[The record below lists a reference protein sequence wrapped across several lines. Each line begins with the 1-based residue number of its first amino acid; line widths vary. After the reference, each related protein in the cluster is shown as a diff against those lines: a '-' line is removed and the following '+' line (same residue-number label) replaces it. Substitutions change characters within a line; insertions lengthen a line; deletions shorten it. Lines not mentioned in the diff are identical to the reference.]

1 MDEISLRPTLAAP
14 SAPQTSEPETL
25 EPESLDLG
33 PAAEHETTRLM
44 RAVKAGDRA
53 AFESLVTAVRR
64 RAFHVAASLVGS
76 RDDALELCQEA
87 FLKVYRARATYK
99 DGEPFL
105 PWFHRILRNTCFSFL
120 RSAKRLRAAS
130 LDADDVDEAR
140 GAWEIAA
147 EDEGLATRLERLELA
162 ERFRHALERLS
173 ARDREILCLRH
184 FDELSYRDIARALGV
199 PEGTVMSR
207 LFHARRRLR
216 DVVGDDFALEL
227 AENSRPLDPTRAR
240 TEGARPG

>member
-105 PWFHRILRNTCFSFL
+105 PWFHRILRNTCFSFML
-120 RSAKRLRAAS
+120 
-130 LDADDVDEAR
+130 
-140 GAWEIAA
+140 
-147 EDEGLATRLERLELA
+147 
-162 ERFRHALERLS
+162 
-173 ARDREILCLRH
+173 
-184 FDELSYRDIARALGV
+184 
-199 PEGTVMSR
+199 
-207 LFHARRRLR
+207 
-216 DVVGDDFALEL
+216 
-227 AENSRPLDPTRAR
+227 NS
-240 TEGARPG
+240 